1 MEDKLYDI
9 PTTKSEAYDFVLNQ
23 VVWIEQPVP
32 HILESSNYATM
43 YPVFAKYGVDCK
55 PANLQRLLREAYDRQ
70 VAALKSVLSRRK
82 VHLVIDFRRKMTTS
96 YVGITIT
103 SKSSKPKM
111 LGVVDFDD
119 GSPEAAT
126 WFSRVAEILREYDLM
141 SGEKL
146 KSVTFCNKAGDNG
159 QADFMKKLHPTRKEM
174 NKCRDDEIRRKTFDE
189 LKKVCMRFFQKSD
202 NFFPSNTEIYENIFY
217 SKDLKSFQTVTRI
230 DRGSESQ

>member
-103 SKSSKPKM
+103 SNWCGFDTSCIVVLSTIIDSNWWVSKFVLSS
-111 LGVVDFDD
+111 
-119 GSPEAAT
+119 
-126 WFSRVAEILREYDLM
+126 ILTL
-141 SGEKL
+141 
-146 KSVTFCNKAGDNG
+146 
-159 QADFMKKLHPTRKEM
+159 
-174 NKCRDDEIRRKTFDE
+174 
-189 LKKVCMRFFQKSD
+189 
-202 NFFPSNTEIYENIFY
+202 FPS
-217 SKDLKSFQTVTRI
+217 
-230 DRGSESQ
+230 RGGAQHPPT